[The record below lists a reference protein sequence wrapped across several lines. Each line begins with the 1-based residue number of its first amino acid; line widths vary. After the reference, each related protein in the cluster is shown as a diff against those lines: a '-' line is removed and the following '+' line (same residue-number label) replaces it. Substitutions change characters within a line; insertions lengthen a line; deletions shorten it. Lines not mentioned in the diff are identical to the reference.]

1 MTALKVVA
9 RLKQTAWKSAFFDKL
24 KGRAEKLAFDRPKL
38 WGRVGRAARLAR
50 HHKAAFGGD
59 YGHLRALFRMLR
71 AWVKGA
77 YRPATATIVSAV
89 AVVLYLLSPID
100 LIPDFL
106 PGIGLLDDASFFLWV
121 LTRIQ
126 GELTRFTDW
135 EQGDHDGD
143 EEPLPKLLPV

>member
-1 MTALKVVA
+1 MTPIKVVA
-9 RLKQTAWKSAFFDKL
+9 RLKETGWKSAFFEKL

-38 WGRVGRAARLAR
+38 WGRVGRAARLAK

-71 AWVKGA
+71 AWVKGS
-77 YRPATATIVSAV
+77 YRPGIATIVSAV

-121 LTRIQ
+121 LAKIQ

-135 EQGDHDGD
+135 EREDRGDQ
-143 EEPLPKLLPV
+143 EILPKLLPA